1 MKIITRRT
9 FLETSG
15 LGLAG
20 AALFR
25 SFHVNLGGKGPQ
37 KPNIVLFMV
46 DDLGWQDTSEPF
58 FIRRTL
64 FNDRYKTPAMEELA
78 RQGLKFSQAY
88 SCAVCSP
95 TRVSLMTGMNAA
107 RHRVTNWTLRKN
119 TSTDA
124 AHETLIMPEWNVNG
138 MSPVPGIERTVYA
151 TPLPALLREAGYR
164 TIHCGKAHL
173 GAIDTPAA
181 DPKNIGFDVN
191 IAGHAAGGP
200 GSYLGIHEFSAAWRG
215 GDRVWDVPDLDP
227 YHGQDV
233 FLTEALTREAL
244 KAVAAALAESRP
256 FFLYMSHYAVHV
268 PIEEDKRFLQ
278 KYIDRGLD
286 PIEAKYAAMV
296 EGVDKSLADIIGFLE
311 KKGAADNT
319 IILFMSDNGGL
330 SATGRGGVPHTHNK
344 PLSSGKGSAHEGGIR
359 EPMIVRWPGVVKPG
373 TACDTP
379 VMIEDFFPTILEMA
393 GARESRFVQPVDGI
407 SFLPLLRNRGAFP
420 KERALFWHYPNNWG
434 PSGPGIGASST
445 VRRGDWKLIYYHAD
459 RRFELFNLAEDIGEE
474 NNLADKNPAKV
485 EEMAAV
491 LTRYLK
497 SVDAQ
502 MPVDKRTGRPVEWPL
517 DALHRSSSRQTALKT
532 PHE

>member
-1 MKIITRRT
+1 MTRRT

-20 AALFR
+20 AALFK
-25 SFHVNLGGKGPQ
+25 SFQAILSATALP

-58 FIRRTL
+58 YIRRTL
-64 FNDRYKTPAMEELA
+64 FNDRYKTPAVERLA

-88 SCAVCSP
+88 ACAVCSP

-107 RHRVTNWTLRKN
+107 RHRITNWTLRKN

-124 AHETLIMPEWNVNG
+124 VHETLSFPEWNMNG
-138 MSPVPGIERTVYA
+138 MSPVPGIDRTVYA
-151 TPLPALLREAGYR
+151 TPLPALLRKAGYR

-173 GAIDTPAA
+173 GAVDTPAA

-191 IAGHAAGGP
+191 IAGHAAGAP
-200 GSYLGIHEFSAAWRG
+200 GSYLGLHEFSAAWRG

-227 YHGQDV
+227 YHGRDI

-244 KAVAAALAESRP
+244 KAVDAALGEGRP
-256 FFLYMSHYAVHV
+256 FFLYMAHYAVHT
-268 PIEEDKRFLQ
+268 PIEEDNRFL
-278 KYIDRGLD
+278 KEYIDRGLE

-296 EGVDKSLADIIGFLE
+296 EGVDKSLDDIMGFLE
-311 KKGAADNT
+311 KKGAAGNT
-319 IILFMSDNGGL
+319 VILFMSDNGGL
-330 SATGRGGVPHTHNK
+330 SATGRGGTPHTHNK

-359 EPMIVRWPGVVKPG
+359 EPMIVKWPGVVKPG
-373 TACDTP
+373 TVCETP
-379 VMIEDFFPTILEMA
+379 VIIEDFFPTLLEMA
-393 GARESRFVQPVDGI
+393 GAREFRTVQPVDGT
-407 SFLPLLRNRGAFP
+407 SFMPLLRGRGTFP

-434 PSGPGIGASST
+434 PTGPGIGPSST
-445 VRRGDWKLIYYHAD
+445 VRKGDWKLIYYHAD
-459 RRFELFNLAEDIGEE
+459 RKFELFNLAEDIGESS
-474 NNLADKNPAKV
+474 NLADKNQAKV
-485 EEMAAV
+485 AEMAEL

-502 MPVDKRTGRPVEWPL
+502 MPVDKKTGRPVEWPL
-517 DALHRSSSRQTALKT
+517 DVLHRSSNKQDRQRVQV
-532 PHE
+532 E

>member
-1 MKIITRRT
+1 MKVMTRRT

-20 AALFR
+20 AAAFK
-25 SFHVNLGGKGPQ
+25 SFPLILRAAALP

-58 FIRRTL
+58 YIRRTL
-64 FNDRYKTPAMEELA
+64 FNDRYKTPAMERLA

-124 AHETLIMPEWNVNG
+124 AHETLSFPEWNMNG
-138 MSPVPGIERTVYA
+138 MSPVPGIEQTVHA
-151 TPLPALLREAGYR
+151 TPLPALLHKAGYR

-191 IAGHAAGGP
+191 IAGHAGGGP
-200 GSYLGIHEFSAAWRG
+200 GSYLGLHEFSAAWRG

-227 YHGQDV
+227 YHGQDI

-244 KAVAAALAESRP
+244 KAVDTALGEGRP
-256 FFLYMSHYAVHV
+256 FFLYMSHYAVHT
-268 PIEEDKRFLQ
+268 PIEEDNRFLQ
-278 KYIDRGLD
+278 KYIDGGLD

-296 EGVDKSLADIIGFLE
+296 EGVDKSLDDIMGFLE
-311 KKGAADNT
+311 KKGAAGNT
-319 IILFMSDNGGL
+319 VILFMSDNGGL
-330 SATGRGGVPHTHNK
+330 SATGRGGTPHTHNK

-359 EPMIVRWPGVVKPG
+359 EPMIVKWPGVVKPG
-373 TACDTP
+373 TVCETP
-379 VMIEDFFPTILEMA
+379 VMIEDFFPTLLEMA
-393 GARESRFVQPVDGI
+393 GVGESKTVQPVDGT
-407 SFLPLLRNRGAFP
+407 SFMPLLRGRGTFP
-420 KERALFWHYPNNWG
+420 KERTLFWHYPNNWG
-434 PSGPGIGASST
+434 PTGPGIGPSST
-445 VRRGDWKLIYYHAD
+445 VRKGDWKLIYYHAD
-459 RRFELFNLAEDIGEE
+459 RRFELFNLAQDIGESS
-474 NNLADKNPAKV
+474 NLADKNQAKV
-485 EEMAAV
+485 AEMAEL

-517 DALHRSSSRQTALKT
+517 DALPRSSNKQDRLRV
-532 PHE
+532 PVE